1 MALKFQIIID
11 RLRIAPLYKEK
22 DVITHVEFT
31 YRGELDGVYFKE
43 SGVIKI
49 PIPRDEKEFTDLGS
63 ITEEQ
68 VQGWIKTLHGE
79 AYFQRL
85 LERKVER
92 KEKKAV
98 TSYLKP
104 DRFPWAKLKK

>member
-1 MALKFQIIID
+1 MALKFEIIID
-11 RLRIAPLYKEK
+11 RLRIAPIYKQQ

-31 YRGELDGVYFKE
+31 YRGELNGVYFKE

-49 PIPRDEKEFTDLGS
+49 PIPRDDREYTKLAE
-63 ITEEQ
+63 ITEAQ
-68 VQGWIKTLHGE
+68 VQGWIKELHGE

-98 TSYLKP
+98 TSYLRP
-104 DRFPWAKLKK
+104 DRFPWAKR